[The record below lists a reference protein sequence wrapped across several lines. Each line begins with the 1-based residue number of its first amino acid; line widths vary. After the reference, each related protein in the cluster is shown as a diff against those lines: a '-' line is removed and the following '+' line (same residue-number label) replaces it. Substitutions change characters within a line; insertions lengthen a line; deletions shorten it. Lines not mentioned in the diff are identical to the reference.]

1 MTGIRNAIAALL
13 AAALLMA
20 GNAFAAANV
29 QSLRGDV
36 RAGKAQLAV
45 NDRVTSGATITTG
58 VGAQAV
64 LRFDDGQQVV
74 IGENTLFRITDYRYR
89 ADAEATADRA
99 IFDLLRGALRM
110 ISGAIGAKN
119 RDNVQLRI
127 PQATIG
133 IRGTD
138 FMVVIV
144 NPAYTSVLNGAI
156 SVANS
161 GGTAVFGAGSYGS
174 VASANALAVSVPA
187 SALPAAASSA
197 FSSMGAAAGVTAGG
211 MAAGAPPA
219 VATGGVTTAGVGAA
233 AAIAAGIAVGA
244 SLLDEDTSTTT
255 HH

>member
-1 MTGIRNAIAALL
+1 MQPEGAKRALTWALL
-13 AAALLMA
+13 ASSAIFAAA
-20 GNAFAAANV
+20 VHAAANV

-45 NDRVTSGATITTG
+45 NDRVTSGATVTTG

-89 ADAEATADRA
+89 ADAEPAANRA

-110 ISGAIGAKN
+110 ISGAVVAKN
-119 RDNVQLRI
+119 RDNFQLRI

-138 FMVVIV
+138 FMVALV
-144 NPAYTSVLNGAI
+144 NPAYTSVLNGAV

-161 GGTAVFGAGSYGS
+161 GGTAVFGAGSFGS
-174 VASANALAVSVPA
+174 VASANALAISIPA

-197 FSSMGAAAGVTAGG
+197 FSSLGAAAGVSAG
-211 MAAGAPPA
+211 
-219 VATGGVTTAGVGAA
+219 GAA
-233 AAIAAGIAVGA
+233 ASARPG
-244 SLLDEDTSTTT
+244 S
-255 HH
+255 

>member
-1 MTGIRNAIAALL
+1 MQPEGAKRVLAWALL
-13 AAALLMA
+13 ASSAVFAAA
-20 GNAFAAANV
+20 VHAAANV

-89 ADAEATADRA
+89 ADAGPTADRA
-99 IFDLLRGALRM
+99 IFDLLRGALR
-110 ISGAIGAKN
+110 IVSGTIVAKN
-119 RDNVQLRI
+119 RNNFQLRI

-138 FMVVIV
+138 FMVALV
-144 NPAYTSVLNGAI
+144 NPAYTSVLDGAV

-161 GGTAVFGAGSYGS
+161 GGTAVFGAGSFGS
-174 VASANALAVSVPA
+174 VASANSLAISIPA

-197 FSSMGAAAGVTAGG
+197 FSSLGAAPGVTAGG
-211 MAAGAPPA
+211 VAA
-219 VATGGVTTAGVGAA
+219 
-233 AAIAAGIAVGA
+233 
-244 SLLDEDTSTTT
+244 STRPGS
-255 HH
+255 